1 MGLLAMGPGSRSPL
15 IERETKNAG
24 GREWAFISKG
34 TLEVQEGGGSSG
46 GAYVLTMEYNG
57 RPPIPA
63 RKNGR
68 HTGGTPA
75 KSERLHSTVT
85 GTNFPQNLS
94 QKIFARPNA
103 EKILL
108 PTFKFAAFV
117 STTSSLGEFDQNN
130 TEKTHHWSLHALST
144 FTFFPPLSSLSSS
157 PLDLGQMEPVKVGE
171 DTCVSAPGAG
181 SAPTACCCCCCVP
194 PALPGC
200 ALGMCTVCRAVVQRA
215 IVPLCSAV
223 AKVGQS
229 HGSQTNGAAHPAAVI
244 RAIIINSV
252 TDIGHALALE
262 HWVLLAR

>member
-1 MGLLAMGPGSRSPL
+1 MGWAHWPWGLVLGPPL

-34 TLEVQEGGGSSG
+34 TLEVQQGRGSSG

-117 STTSSLGEFDQNN
+117 STTSSLGEFDQKNSPLVSAC
-130 TEKTHHWSLHALST
+130 SLHFHFLST
-144 FTFFPPLSSLSSS
+144 TFQPQLL
-157 PLDLGQMEPVKVGE
+157 
-171 DTCVSAPGAG
+171 
-181 SAPTACCCCCCVP
+181 PT
-194 PALPGC
+194 
-200 ALGMCTVCRAVVQRA
+200 
-215 IVPLCSAV
+215 
-223 AKVGQS
+223 
-229 HGSQTNGAAHPAAVI
+229 
-244 RAIIINSV
+244 
-252 TDIGHALALE
+252 
-262 HWVLLAR
+262 